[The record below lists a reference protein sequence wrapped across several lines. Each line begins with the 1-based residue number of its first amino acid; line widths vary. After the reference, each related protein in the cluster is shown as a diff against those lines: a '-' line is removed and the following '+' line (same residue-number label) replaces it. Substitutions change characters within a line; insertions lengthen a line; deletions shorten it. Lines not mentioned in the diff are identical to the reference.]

1 MKVKLGYKKIWSL
14 LLSGMLL
21 LAILLTGCGGENKS
35 KAKVG
40 YSFKDDQGYT
50 TSFEKAP
57 QRIMTLSMGLDNVV
71 LGLVPPE
78 RMVAINYLADDGKSS
93 NIVKYGKLF
102 EQKIKK
108 PSVERIM
115 SLRPEVVFVNVWT
128 DKTIITSLRDLGIK
142 VIVLNN
148 PKNLDGVRKNVRAV
162 SQVLQ
167 IEAKGEE
174 LVGKMDAKLAEI
186 HRKLEKHIAKG
197 KKNVVLLSLMTSYG
211 GSGCIYDDMCKEAG
225 VINGISAIGLKNG
238 QALTKE
244 LLLKTKAEILLMP
257 VYNDH
262 GTFDTQGFIKQY
274 TEDPALQP
282 LPAIKNKK
290 FYFPREGYTYNTSQ
304 DVVFGI
310 QEIALA
316 AYGED
321 FAQEDQQHLQVW

>member
-1 MKVKLGYKKIWSL
+1 MKIRDRRIILAILTGIL
-14 LLSGMLL
+14 LLTL
-21 LAILLTGCGGENKS
+21 LLTGCGSKEKS
-35 KAKVG
+35 VAKGG
-40 YSFKDDQGYT
+40 YSFKDDKGYT

-78 RMVAINYLADDGKSS
+78 KMVAINYLADDQKSS
-93 NIVKYGKLF
+93 NIVKYGQQIQ
-102 EQKIKK
+102 QKIKK

-128 DKTIITSLRDLGIK
+128 DSTIITSLRDLGVR

-148 PKNLDGVRKNVRAV
+148 PKDIEGVRKNIRAV

-167 IEAKGEE
+167 METKGNE
-174 LVGKMDAKLAEI
+174 LIGKMDAKLEDI
-186 HRKLEKHIAKG
+186 HKKLEKHIAKG

-238 QALTKE
+238 QALSKE
-244 LLLKTKAEILLMP
+244 MFLKTKAELILMP

-262 GTFDTQGFIKQY
+262 GSFDTEGFIKQY
-274 TEDPALQP
+274 TDDPALQP
-282 LPAIKNKK
+282 VPAIKNKS

-304 DVVFGI
+304 DVVFGV
-310 QEIALA
+310 QEIAYA

>member
-1 MKVKLGYKKIWSL
+1 MKLCSKRIGCLILTGI
-14 LLSGMLL
+14 MLL
-21 LAILLTGCGGENKS
+21 TLLLTGCGADSKS
-35 KAKVG
+35 QTKGG
-40 YSFKDDQGYT
+40 YSFKDDRGYT
-50 TSFEKAP
+50 TNFEKAP

-78 RMVAINYLADDGKSS
+78 KMVAINYLADDKKSS
-93 NIVKYGKLF
+93 NIVKYA
-102 EQKIKK
+102 EQIKHKIRK
-108 PSVERIM
+108 PSVELIM

-128 DKTIITSLRDLGIK
+128 DSTVITSLRDLGIK

-148 PKNLDGVRKNVRAV
+148 PKDMEGVRKNVRAV
-162 SQVLQ
+162 SKVLQ
-167 IEAKGEE
+167 METKGEE

-186 HRKLEKHIAKG
+186 HRKLEKHVAKG

-211 GSGCIYDDMCKEAG
+211 GAGCIYDDMCREAG

-238 QALTKE
+238 QPLSKE
-244 LLLKTKAEILLMP
+244 LLLKTKAETLIMP

-262 GTFDTQGFIKQY
+262 GNFDTAGFIKQY

-282 LPAIKNKK
+282 LPAIKHKS

-310 QEIALA
+310 QEIAHA

-321 FAQEDQQHLQVW
+321 FVQEDQLHLQVW

>member
-1 MKVKLGYKKIWSL
+1 MKLGCKKLESLFLMGVL
-14 LLSGMLL
+14 LLVMF
-21 LAILLTGCGGENKS
+21 LTGCGAENKS
-35 KAKVG
+35 KGKIG
-40 YSFKDDQGYT
+40 YSFKDDKGYT
-50 TSFEKAP
+50 TNFEKAP

-78 RMVAINYLADDGKSS
+78 KMVAINYLADDEKSS
-93 NIVKYGKLF
+93 NIVKYSHKIP
-102 EQKIKK
+102 QKIKK
-108 PSVERIM
+108 PSVEHIM
-115 SLRPEVVFVNVWT
+115 ALRPEVVFVNVWT
-128 DKTIITSLRDLGIK
+128 DSTVITSLRDLGIK
-142 VIVLNN
+142 VIVLSN
-148 PKNLDGVRKNVRAV
+148 PKDLEGVRKNVMAV

-167 IEAKGEE
+167 MENKGQE
-174 LVGKMDAKLAEI
+174 LIGKMDAKLMEI
-186 HRKLEKHIAKG
+186 HKKLEKHTSKG

-211 GSGCIYDDMCKEAG
+211 GTGCIYDAMCKEAG

-238 QALTKE
+238 QPLSKE

-262 GTFDTQGFIKQY
+262 GNFDVKNFIKQY
-274 TEDPALQP
+274 TDDPALQP
-282 LPAIKNKK
+282 LPAIKNKQ
-290 FYFPREGYTYNTSQ
+290 FFFPREGYTYNTSQ